1 MQHNAILRFFDRYL
15 GIPLLIFFSMFKRR
29 KRLPI
34 QNIQKIMVLKFAAIG
49 DSLLLIPML
58 RLLRSSFPKSEIT
71 FVCTHINKSVI
82 DKVPYIDKNICLN
95 LYSFIVNPMSFV
107 KTIFDL
113 RKIKYDVIID
123 AEQWSRFSSLI
134 IALIRNDWSIGYKI
148 KQQYKHYIYDSVVMH
163 QRDEHEIMSF
173 LNLLIPL
180 GVTYSE
186 KDYRLEYFLSADNIE
201 FAEKYFKENEL
212 EGKYVFSMHPGCGSN
227 GEAREWSE
235 ENYISLGKKL
245 IEYNKDVK
253 IILTGSEIEYAK
265 CKRIEDGIGKN
276 VLNTAGKNK
285 LDDVIALIKHTRFLI
300 CGNTGMLHFATGV
313 GVKTFGLHGP
323 TNPVKWR
330 AYSDKAVLIQSDIYC
345 SPCLYLGHDYGCNKP
360 VCMDRILVGDVY
372 KKVLSTMK
380 SDGFSVN
387 KN

>member
-34 QNIQKIMVLKFAAIG
+34 QNIKKIMVLKFAAIG

-58 RLLRSSFPKSEIT
+58 RLLRNSFPQSEIT

-82 DKVPYIDKNICLN
+82 DKIPYINKNICLD
-95 LYSFIVNPMSFV
+95 LYSFIVNPMSFI
-107 KTIFDL
+107 KMIFTL
-113 RKIKYDVIID
+113 RKVKYDIIID

-134 IALIRNDWSIGYKI
+134 IALIRREWSVGYKI
-148 KQQYKHYIYDSVVMH
+148 KKQHKHYIYDSVVMH
-163 QRDEHEIMSF
+163 QRDEHEIISF
-173 LNLLIPL
+173 LNLLLPL

-186 KDYRLEYFLSADNIE
+186 KDYWLEYFLSKENME
-201 FAEKYFKENEL
+201 FAGKYFKENGL
-212 EGKYVFSMHPGCGSN
+212 EDKYVISVHPGCGSN

-235 ENYISLGKKL
+235 DKYIALGRKL
-245 IEYNKDVK
+245 IEYNKDIR
-253 IILTGSEIEYAK
+253 IILTGAKIEYEK
-265 CKRIEDGIGKN
+265 CERIEKGIGKN
-276 VLNTAGKNK
+276 VINTAGKYK
-285 LDDVIALIKHTRFLI
+285 LDDVIALMKLTKFLI

-345 SPCLYLGHDYGCNKP
+345 SPCLYLGHDFGCNDP
-360 VCMDRILVGDVY
+360 VCMDRILVEDVY
-372 KKVLSTMK
+372 IKVLNSIK
-380 SDGFSVN
+380 SDNIPVD